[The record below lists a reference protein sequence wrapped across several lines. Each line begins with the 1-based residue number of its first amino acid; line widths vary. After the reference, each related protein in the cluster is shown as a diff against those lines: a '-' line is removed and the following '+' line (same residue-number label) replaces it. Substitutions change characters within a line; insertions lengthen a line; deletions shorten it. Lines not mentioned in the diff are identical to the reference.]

1 MCVKTG
7 EGAKVKFAHLELTET
22 WQNMRTRLMSSA
34 ARIVVGPRDTPER
47 GSRGE
52 DASLTA

>member
-22 WQNMRTRLMSSA
+22 RQNMRTHLMSSA

-47 GSRGE
+47 GYRGE